1 MFFLAY
7 FRVQSDFFFFWLEY
21 KKCLIL
27 LERGKYAFLLF
38 FFFANVILHDDAAEM
53 GSKKAE
59 TENL

>member
-1 MFFLAY
+1 MI
-7 FRVQSDFFFFWLEY
+7 FFFFWLEY